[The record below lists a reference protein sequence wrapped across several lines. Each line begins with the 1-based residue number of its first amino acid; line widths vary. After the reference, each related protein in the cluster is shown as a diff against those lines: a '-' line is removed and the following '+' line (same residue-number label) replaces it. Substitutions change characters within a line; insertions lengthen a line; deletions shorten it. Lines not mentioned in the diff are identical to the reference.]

1 MINTKLVSFRS
12 FEHYK
17 CFSVCWKQTCNTL
30 YHISVHCSDFPL
42 HSCRKGDKNVQMK
55 LNSIVFCVSVLSMW
69 QTYSMRLCFI
79 YSKCSSSSSLLVAH
93 FCALSSVLVPG
104 YISSKRFSSLLF
116 TFLISSFFLH
126 LLCLAAAVKSLR
138 FCLEGGMNSLRFC
151 LSLSGPLSCR
161 NYHSDGNARHKRRN
175 MIFNRQLFKVFVRF

>member
-55 LNSIVFCVSVLSMW
+55 VNSIVFCVSVLSMW
-69 QTYSMRLCFI
+69 QMYSMRLCFI

-116 TFLISSFFLH
+116 TFLSSSFFPS
-126 LLCLAAAVKSLR
+126 LALPRSCGEILAV
-138 FCLEGGMNSLRFC
+138 
-151 LSLSGPLSCR
+151 LSGRRHEFSPILPLSVR
-161 NYHSDGNARHKRRN
+161 S
-175 MIFNRQLFKVFVRF
+175 FVLPQLS